1 MFAYIYV
8 LMRRFILAEIKKP
21 REKGLGTDVDWMCEC
36 LGIVTPRDRD
46 RTSTKILM
54 VMLRAAKEDEGLS
67 SDDIAGKVGITRG
80 TVVHHIKRYIDSGVV
95 VKHRTTYELRTNSL
109 RDTLDEIEMDME
121 RTIRRMKQIAQ
132 EIDDEMGLRER

>member
-1 MFAYIYV
+1 MFAYINMF
-8 LMRRFILAEIKKP
+8 MRRFILAEIKKP
-21 REKGLGTDVDWMCEC
+21 RDKGLDTDVDWMCEC

-95 VKHRTTYELRTNSL
+95 VKHCTTYELRTNSL
-109 RDTLDEIEMDME
+109 RDALHEFLWLSHMVHEIVCV
-121 RTIRRMKQIAQ
+121 RTIRCFS
-132 EIDDEMGLRER
+132 G